1 MTNFEITP
9 FVGVGAI
16 RFGMTSRE
24 VQQLS
29 LGAMSSFRRNLL
41 EPLQSDQFEE
51 FNLVVSYKLSGGVE
65 AVEFGK
71 DANLLF
77 AGVKLFDQNVEQL
90 KALLLTHDPNL
101 EVDYDGFIAHKI
113 GIGAYV
119 LGADDEDGSPAELI
133 SIIVFEKGYY
143 D

>member
-1 MTNFEITP
+1 MIKFEITP
-9 FVGVGAI
+9 FVGAGVI
-16 RFGMTSRE
+16 RFGMTSQE

-51 FNLVVSYKLSGGVE
+51 FNLVVSYKLSGVVE
-65 AVEFGK
+65 TVEFGK
-71 DANLLF
+71 DANLQY
-77 AGVKLFDQNVEQL
+77 AGVKLFDQTVEQL
-90 KALLLTHDPNL
+90 KTLLLTYDPNL
-101 EVDYDGFIAHKI
+101 EVDCDGFVAHEI